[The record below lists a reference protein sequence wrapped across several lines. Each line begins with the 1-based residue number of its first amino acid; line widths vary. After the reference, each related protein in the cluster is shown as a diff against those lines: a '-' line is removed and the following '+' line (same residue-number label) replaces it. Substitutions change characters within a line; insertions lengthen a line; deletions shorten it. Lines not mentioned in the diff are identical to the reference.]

1 MKNLMVF
8 FRWMERKPFPV
19 LQLGISI
26 RNGVL
31 CCGDPDTTH
40 PEDTY
45 QGGGSYDG
53 W

>member
-1 MKNLMVF
+1 MKNLMV
-8 FRWMERKPFPV
+8 FPV